1 MQTYLNRQLESYG
14 VRILGANI
22 PDVQLPDQYQTH
34 LATRERVA
42 KELNAYEREWELTRK
57 QRIDTLLM
65 EIERNK
71 KERDARLIEV
81 KEAGNRA
88 REDVARMLE
97 EKETEAQRVRLE
109 IETRGRATL
118 KEAEN
123 EATAL
128 SHLGQSHRDN
138 RAVVQYELARRR
150 VEVGE
155 RLMQHAPRS
164 FLIRGESGEN
174 SALSTLVMAQLL
186 PQMAANGGE
195 SKTSRE
201 DTLRDAARDAAR
213 RIQENG
219 ET

>member
-1 MQTYLNRQLESYG
+1 
-14 VRILGANI
+14 
-22 PDVQLPDQYQTH
+22 
-34 LATRERVA
+34 
-42 KELNAYEREWELTRK
+42 
-57 QRIDTLLM
+57 M

-128 SHLGQSHRDN
+128 SRLGQSHRDN

-155 RLMQHAPRS
+155 RLMQQAPRS
-164 FLIRGESGEN
+164 FLIRGESGES

-195 SKTSRE
+195 SKSSRE
-201 DTLRDAARDAAR
+201 DALRDAARDAAR